1 MKAQFECIDEQTHI
15 NEMSLKVCCTKV
27 SKNYENAEKQL
38 NVLLDKCIGAV
49 SLTLGGK
56 ILINTIN
63 NKTMATAI
71 VRKLRCCLVDP
82 GNNPNNLNALE
93 IAQEWLNSIN
103 QNQYTNK
110 EYVDCVIEKFK
121 SEYINIV
128 SDEMGGNEADSGY
141 SDYIIAK
148 GSQNKEILMSLEQW
162 GSEKRRHTNAQR
174 ANNQYYAAAVTQN
187 DKKVFEFN
195 ELQNK
200 YISEVFS
207 TYYVEN
213 HYSKT
218 LSEFKVIVEGADFS
232 MMRKWSDK
240 NRVYEVPNRLCKIIY
255 SLYKGFKEY
264 GNRKEWYD
272 AAAKSI
278 EKKKDYI
285 RSHAQKYKEA

>member
-121 SEYINIV
+121 SEHINIV
-128 SDEMGGNEADSGY
+128 SDEMGGDEADSGY

-195 ELQNK
+195 ESQNND
-200 YISEVFS
+200 ISAVFIN
-207 TYYVEN
+207 YDIEEYDK
-213 HYSKT
+213 KT
-218 LSEFKVIVEGADFS
+218 LNEFKVMVENADFS
-232 MMRKWSDK
+232 TMRKWSNQKGK
-240 NRVYEVPNRLCKIIY
+240 NEVSNRLCKIIY
-255 SLYKGFKEY
+255 CLH
-264 GNRKEWYD
+264 RKFNKKDWYD
-272 AAAKSI
+272 TAAVSI
-278 EKKKDYI
+278 MKEKNYI
-285 RSHAQKYKEA
+285 RSHAAKYKEA